1 MNETTFDALAASETL
16 AQAGF
21 DERQAK
27 AVAGVMRRAV
37 EADRDKLA
45 TKADLTAGLAAL
57 EARLKAVFEARLKA
71 EIETG
76 LASVRA
82 ELETGLAAL
91 EARLRADFETGL
103 AALETRLTVRF
114 FGGLLAMGSLNVA
127 AVAALKLFG

>member
-1 MNETTFDALAASETL
+1 MNDTTFDALAASETL

-21 DERQAK
+21 NERQAK

-45 TKADLTAGLAAL
+45 TKADLAAL